1 MVANGPEGDRSHASW
16 RSQPQAD
23 CRQAAVLRAGTSRT
37 EGGCGSPPSG
47 VSTSCGSKWFS
58 EAGSTIIPDTPVSP
72 RFLTQDDRIAIA
84 DGLRAGKAPASIAA
98 AIGKSTSTVYREI
111 GRGKKGDG
119 SYDSWWAQNQALLRR
134 QRPKTEKIRD
144 HAPLR
149 IVIRE
154 KLNEKWSPHL
164 VAVAAV
170 RFPKPTEPAVAR
182 VVPPCGLCRA
192 AYRTHPANPAGIGP
206 FPLFV

>member
-111 GRGKKGDG
+111 GRGRRATEATTPGG
-119 SYDSWWAQNQALLRR
+119 RRIRHCCADSVRKPRRSATMLRC
-134 QRPKTEKIRD
+134 
-144 HAPLR
+144 A
-149 IVIRE
+149 
-154 KLNEKWSPHL
+154 S
-164 VAVAAV
+164 
-170 RFPKPTEPAVAR
+170 
-182 VVPPCGLCRA
+182 
-192 AYRTHPANPAGIGP
+192 
-206 FPLFV
+206 